1 MWRNKDRVSDLH
13 EKDATWELVISDAV
27 VVDPE
32 GWLGFVVPQ
41 HVNDRVGI
49 QLRSELALA
58 LHRLGGATSG

>member
-41 HVNDRVGI
+41 HVNDRVGT
-49 QLRSELALA
+49 QLRDELALELRRIGSA
-58 LHRLGGATSG
+58 LIG